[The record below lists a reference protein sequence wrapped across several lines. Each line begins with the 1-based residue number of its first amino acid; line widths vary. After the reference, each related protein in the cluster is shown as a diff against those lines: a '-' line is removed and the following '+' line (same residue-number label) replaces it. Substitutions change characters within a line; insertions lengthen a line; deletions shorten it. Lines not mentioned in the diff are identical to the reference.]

1 MRPESNR
8 RSSRRRAR
16 LVLLSPLA
24 SRISSLRAGGM
35 GTFGARIAIA
45 PLLGVL
51 TVWPVLARA
60 ETPGTPGE
68 IVLAAVARPFLALE
82 SFQADFVQTQHWVG
96 MDEPA
101 ISNGTLYLLRPNR
114 FRIEYREP
122 KGHLQLSD
130 GRVVWTYVPEN
141 GEVLKAE
148 LPEGGGGDLLRRIL
162 AESRADSMVGSEE
175 VEGRTCRV
183 LTLRPS
189 EDLGLALVR
198 LWTKG
203 PSDAILQYEFED
215 GSGNRS
221 LYRLDRTRENPP
233 LKASLFSFTPPP
245 GVPVVEVGAP

>member
-1 MRPESNR
+1 MQPESNR
-8 RSSRRRAR
+8 RSSLPRVSCL
-16 LVLLSPLA
+16 LVLSLIAAAAAAEASP
-24 SRISSLRAGGM
+24 
-35 GTFGARIAIA
+35 
-45 PLLGVL
+45 
-51 TVWPVLARA
+51 
-60 ETPGTPGE
+60 TPGE
-68 IVLAAVARPFLALE
+68 LSLAAVASPFLALD

-101 ISNGTLYLLRPNR
+101 VSKGTIFLLRPNL

-130 GRVVWTYVPEN
+130 GKVVWTYVPEN

-162 AESRADSMVGSEE
+162 AESSPDSAIGSEII
-175 VEGRTCRV
+175 EGRACRV
-183 LTLRPS
+183 LTLHPG
-189 EDLGLALVR
+189 EDLGLTLVR

-203 PSDAILQYEFED
+203 SSDAILQYEFED